1 MVEEGE
7 EVISLNF
14 SIFVCT
20 AYLNQGE
27 YSFERCFCEYEYNWI
42 FMEISKMDLAAAKCL
57 YKSGLYSQ
65 AVFYLQQ
72 SVEKAAKSF
81 GLLTGTVK
89 ENS

>member
-1 MVEEGE
+1 M
-7 EVISLNF
+7 NM
-14 SIFVCT
+14 SI
-20 AYLNQGE
+20 AE
-27 YSFERCFCEYEYNWI
+27 I

-81 GLLTGTVK
+81 GLLTGTIN
-89 ENS
+89 ENELKGRKVLDIIR